1 MNGAPL
7 AGRPSTGPGPVGL
20 RLAAAIA
27 AVVIFG
33 LARATLLPGV
43 AFWDTGEFQT
53 VGPVLGTAHPTGYP
67 AYVILGWLASIVLAP
82 FGEPAFRMN
91 LLAAVLAAITAALV
105 VVVTAQLTR
114 RPLLALATGLVF
126 GTLPV
131 SWRLATHADPHGFH
145 VALVALLFV
154 LLLGWRRRRTDRWLL
169 GAAVVAGVAAA
180 NHSLTVFLVPGVALF
195 VVAVEPRI
203 LEPGRRRVLVRGL
216 LVAALTTGLL
226 YLELPLRAGPFRA
239 PLVYGSPDTFDG
251 FWYVVLGLQFSGLV
265 DPFGN
270 LGAKFDLVAVATGQ
284 LGPLALLVP
293 AGLLATAIR
302 RPHYALLTAPPVI
315 LTSWF
320 AASYV
325 NAEIDR
331 YYLGPALIALT
342 WVAILVDG
350 LLEAAGGWA
359 LRIDRW
365 STPARGWALRIGRWA
380 GGARKGRSPGRT
392 LGLEVLAASLLV
404 APTLVAMPTRWALVD
419 RSSDRQAAD
428 WLDQTLAQLQP
439 GAVVVSWWDFST
451 PLWYAQLSQG
461 RRPDIRIVDDR
472 TRLDEQLGGVSDVI
486 DANLGRRPVYL
497 IRPPAELAALAGR
510 YRLELLAGSTFQPL
524 VRVIGPAG
532 ATTGAGS

>member
-1 MNGAPL
+1 MNGSPL
-7 AGRPSTGPGPVGL
+7 AGRGPVAL

-27 AVVIFG
+27 AIVTFG

-67 AYVILGWLASIVLAP
+67 AYVVLGWLASIVLAP

-91 LLAAVLAAITAALV
+91 LLAALLAAVTAALV
-105 VVVTAQLTR
+105 VALVGQLTR

-154 LLLGWRRRRTDRWLL
+154 LLLGWQRRRTDRWLL

-216 LVAALTTGLL
+216 LVAALTAGLL

-239 PLVYGSPDTFDG
+239 PLVYGSPDTFGG

-270 LGAKFDLVAVATGQ
+270 LGAKFGDLVAIANGQ

-302 RPHYALLTAPPVI
+302 RPHYALLTAPPVL
-315 LTSWF
+315 LTCWF

-331 YYLGPALIALT
+331 YYLGPGLIALS
-342 WVAILVDG
+342 WVAVLADG
-350 LLEAAGGWA
+350 LLEAAAGWA
-359 LRIDRW
+359 A
-365 STPARGWALRIGRWA
+365 PAGGWA
-380 GGARKGRSPGRT
+380 GGAMNNRSSRRA
-392 LGLEVLAASLLV
+392 LALEALAAALLV
-404 APTLVAMPTRWALVD
+404 APTLVALPTRWALVD
-419 RSSDRQAAD
+419 RSSDREAAD
-428 WLDQTLAQLQP
+428 WLDRTLAQLQP

-451 PLWYAQLSQG
+451 PLWYAQLCQG
-461 RRPDIRIVDDR
+461 RRPDIRVVDDR

-524 VRVIGPAG
+524 VRVLGPAG
-532 ATTGAGS
+532 AGAVTGAGTRAAAATGTGS